1 MRSTLTV
8 ETQLLSNEK
17 FGNRSSENVPLNLNL
32 LVSIFLSLLVS
43 FSFQY
48 LVFGFYFYSFTVT
61 LERNSVC
68 CILFHFP
75 YSVFDFALLSLYP
88 YLLIRYKF
96 VLRHFT
102 KKRQTKINTT
112 SISNVFV
119 PCASHFLKRSF
130 YNREPPR
137 AQEWEH
143 HKNHK
148 IRLATLPVY
157 HACQ

>member
-1 MRSTLTV
+1 M
-8 ETQLLSNEK
+8 SNEK

-32 LVSIFLSLLVS
+32 LVSISLSLLVS

-102 KKRQTKINTT
+102 KNAKR
-112 SISNVFV
+112 
-119 PCASHFLKRSF
+119 RSTRLQSVM
-130 YNREPPR
+130 YSYR
-137 AQEWEH
+137 AQVTFSLGAFTIESH
-143 HKNHK
+143 HGNENIIK
-148 IRLATLPVY
+148 IIKLD
-157 HACQ
+157 

>member
-48 LVFGFYFYSFTVT
+48 LVFGFYFYPFTVT

-68 CILFHFP
+68 CIRFHFA
-75 YSVFDFALLSLYP
+75 YSVIYFALLSLSP

-96 VLRHFT
+96 VL
-102 KKRQTKINTT
+102 
-112 SISNVFV
+112 
-119 PCASHFLKRSF
+119 
-130 YNREPPR
+130 
-137 AQEWEH
+137 
-143 HKNHK
+143 
-148 IRLATLPVY
+148 
-157 HACQ
+157 